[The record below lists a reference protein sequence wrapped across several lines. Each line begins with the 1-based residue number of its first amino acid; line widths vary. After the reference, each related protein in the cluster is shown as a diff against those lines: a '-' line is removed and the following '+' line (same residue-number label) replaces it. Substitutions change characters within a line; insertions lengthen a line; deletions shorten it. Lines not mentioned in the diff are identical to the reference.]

1 MKKLP
6 ITLKTLPFALPSLLG
21 IVALALL
28 FPTTG
33 ALAASHANTEV
44 EEVGK
49 QPVQVDFPSGGNLKM
64 DLCSSGVEIIGV
76 DKNRVLVSY
85 DGPKD
90 NSRVKVSLKTSG
102 SEGTV
107 EVDGCTHDNFRITI
121 EVPRQTHLHV
131 RMAAGELRVEDIT
144 GNKDLELHAGELN
157 VDLGRA
163 GDYAHVEAS
172 VMTGEVEAAA
182 FDVSKG
188 GFFRSFERKGPG
200 RYRLHAHVGLGQV
213 TIN

>member
-1 MKKLP
+1 MKNLP

-21 IVALALL
+21 ILAFALL
-28 FPTTG
+28 FPVTV
-33 ALAASHANTEV
+33 ALAANEV
-44 EEVGK
+44 DEVGK
-49 QPVQVDFPSGGNLKM
+49 QPVDIDFASGGNLKM

-76 DKNRVLVSY
+76 ARNRIHVSY
-85 DGPKD
+85 DSPKD
-90 NSRVKVSLKTSG
+90 TSRVKVRLKTAG

-131 RMAAGELRVEDIT
+131 RMAAGQLDVEDIT

-157 VDLGRA
+157 VELGKA

-172 VMTGEVEAAA
+172 VMTGEVDAAA
-182 FDVSKG
+182 FDVNKG
-188 GFFRSFERKGPG
+188 GFFRSFERKGSG
-200 RYRLHAHVGLGQV
+200 RYRLHAHVGVGQV
-213 TIN
+213 TIQ